1 MSAAPRLLDALRRDG
16 VLLAAAPR
24 IAGAAFGAGSDAAV
38 RLFGVESLARLAGEV
53 SAATGLSTLSVAR
66 LSAMVMP
73 VLLAACRDTVLRA
86 GEDAAGLARA
96 LIRETAR
103 FSAAPHARRVALGAG
118 WIEAL
123 AGSADPGP
131 RDAATGPVVR
141 DPAAIDPPA

>member
-1 MSAAPRLLDALRRDG
+1 MAAPVQQDQAPGGSLSHDRFFPPSVSAAPRLLDALRRDG

-86 GEDAAGLARA
+86 GEDAAGLAHTHEQ
-96 LIRETAR
+96 LNSFTLCGVSTFESIL
-103 FSAAPHARRVALGAG
+103 PIYQYPL
-118 WIEAL
+118 
-123 AGSADPGP
+123 
-131 RDAATGPVVR
+131 
-141 DPAAIDPPA
+141 